1 MSHVRQQ
8 IRERVGSLLTTAAV
22 ATTISQSRVFIVP
35 AGAQA
40 ALIYTNAESVE
51 PATLTYPRKLTRTL
65 SLMVEVITR
74 ATLDLDDALDALCVK
89 VEEAIAADY
98 TLNGLAD
105 DTVLASTAITH
116 SFDGDAP
123 IGSARME
130 FLVSYRT
137 VETDADT
144 AV

>member
-1 MSHVRQQ
+1 MTHVRQQ

-22 ATTISQSRVFIVP
+22 ATTISQSRVFNVP

-65 SLMVEVITR
+65 SLVIEVITR
-74 ATLDLDDALDALCVK
+74 ATSDLDDALDALCVK

-105 DTVLASTAITH
+105 DCVLTQTTITH

>member
-1 MSHVRQQ
+1 MSHVRKQ
-8 IRERVGSLLTTAAV
+8 IRDRVSSILTTAAV
-22 ATTISQSRVFIVP
+22 ATTISHSRVFIVP
-35 AGAQA
+35 AFAQA
-40 ALIYTNAESVE
+40 ALIYTNNESVE

-65 SLMVEVITR
+65 SLIVEVITR
-74 ATLDLDDALDALCVK
+74 ATADLDDALDALCVK

-105 DTVLASTAITH
+105 DTILASTVITH

-130 FLVSYRT
+130 FLISYRT
-137 VETDADT
+137 VEIDADT